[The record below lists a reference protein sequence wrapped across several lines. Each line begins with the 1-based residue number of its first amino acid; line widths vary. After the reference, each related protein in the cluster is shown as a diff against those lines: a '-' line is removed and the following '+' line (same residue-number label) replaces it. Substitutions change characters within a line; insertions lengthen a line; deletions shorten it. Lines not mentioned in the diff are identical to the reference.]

1 MSGDLRGFY
10 WPHAVPPKFQKLIS
24 PRPWY
29 GSVPDP
35 LRIES
40 MSLKFIKHPMKVA
53 IAGCLSVA
61 FYAQAEIKIGVAG
74 PFSGPNATYGAQYWK
89 GASQAAEDI
98 NAAGGING
106 EKIVLVQGDD
116 ACEPKQA
123 VSVANRLVDQDK
135 VMAVVGHFCSSSTMP
150 ASEVYD
156 EAGVLAITPGSTNPQ
171 ITERGMKTM
180 FRMCGRDDQQGAI
193 AADYIIDKL
202 KAKKVAIIHDK
213 DTYGQGL
220 ADATKA
226 SLEKRGVKEVLYEGL
241 SRGEKDFNALVTK
254 IGALKPDVVYFG
266 GCHPEAGPLVRQMR
280 EQGVNAAFFSGDC
293 IVTEEM
299 VTAAGGPQYTK
310 GVYMTFGNDPRTIA
324 DGKAVIEKF
333 RAGGFEPEGYTLYAY
348 ASVQTLAAAYKAAG
362 KDNAKASDWLKANS
376 VDTVMGKKAWDTK
389 GDLKVSDYVVYQWDD
404 QGKYHQL

>member
-1 MSGDLRGFY
+1 MS
-10 WPHAVPPKFQKLIS
+10 QKLIK
-24 PRPWY
+24 
-29 GSVPDP
+29 
-35 LRIES
+35 L
-40 MSLKFIKHPMKVA
+40 SLNVV
-53 IAGCLSVA
+53 IAGCLGAALS
-61 FYAQAEIKIGVAG
+61 AQADIKIGVAG

-89 GASQAAEDI
+89 GATQAAEDI

-123 VSVANRLVDQDK
+123 VAVANRLVDQDK

-156 EAGVLAITPGSTNPQ
+156 DAGVLSITPGSTNPQ
-171 ITERGMKTM
+171 ITERGMKTL

-193 AADYIIDKL
+193 AATFMLDKL

-226 SLEKRGVKEVLYEGL
+226 ALEKRGVKEVMYEGL

-254 IGALKPDVVYFG
+254 IAQANPDVVYFG

-280 EQGVNAAFFSGDC
+280 EQGVKANFFSGDC
-293 IVTEEM
+293 IVTQEL
-299 VTAAGGPQYTK
+299 VTAAGGPQYTN
-310 GVYMTFGNDPRTIA
+310 GIYMTFGNDPRQIA
-324 DGKAVIEKF
+324 DGKAVIETF
-333 RAGGFEPEGYTLYAY
+333 RKGGFEPEGYTLYAY
-348 ASVQTLAAAYKAAG
+348 ASVQALAAAYKGAG
-362 KDNAKASDWLKANS
+362 KDNEKASEWLKS
-376 VDTVMGKKAWDTK
+376 HDVPTVMGKKAWDGK

-404 QGKYHQL
+404 KGKYHQL